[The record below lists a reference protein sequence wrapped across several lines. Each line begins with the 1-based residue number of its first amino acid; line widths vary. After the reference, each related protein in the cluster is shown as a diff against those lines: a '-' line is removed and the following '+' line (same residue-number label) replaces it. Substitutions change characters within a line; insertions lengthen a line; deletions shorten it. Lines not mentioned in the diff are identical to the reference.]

1 MKRKRNISIN
11 KIRLAL
17 VTILAVQFPNMLCLL
32 SSQISDVIGDAGEI
46 GVQSFKDIDFTN
58 ISALDNVARKAMK
71 TLHDDLDHD
80 DDGNVSITE
89 GATFI
94 HREEFK
100 GHSGKSNLPGFATDK
115 DGRITELEFWEA
127 WAKSTVHNWTVTQM
141 MEWLSVDV
149 ELPQYA
155 FKFKQYAIPGAA
167 MPILAS
173 NSSIV
178 LSLVDGIKE
187 HRLKIWLKAM
197 EVVLCGYTSSKSSL
211 MKDILVSVSLI
222 LALGGIA
229 FGIHVHRNAT
239 HTVSL
244 MQSKMNNLQR
254 ELAKLDEEDEEGVWM
269 KDLESTESQSSAPI
283 RRDSDGTV
291 SNASLVSSASGQTKL
306 MEVLDELADVKQALE
321 QAEERLKLNDKHW
334 SPPTRLL
341 TCLKTTYQVEMKLHE
356 VKRHT
361 AHKKVEQAKA
371 QFQKMKKKVSI
382 FSSVQFIHS
391 RQVDSFDLEVQA
403 AKDALREIQR
413 DSHEHRKRWMELETI
428 LRCKFSSSPTR
439 HLPVGTKL
447 DEARKLSKTTDVSES
462 GVSMTTSTELDR
474 NSNVTSS
481 SNRSSYEDLESA
493 STYKD
498 ASSFATTGKLMH
510 RKQQE
515 SCPALGDLSGDLK
528 TKKQNEAVLRAR
540 RPVSLHYG
548 PTIEH
553 KLTNNRN
560 RSASMVNMKT
570 SLATKPVVNVT
581 TIAEEAS
588 PEIPKSTLQ
597 QEGYHTLPKKRK
609 SPMFM
614 RKKDSVASAMTPESY
629 KKRVESPVRTPS
641 LGPADTKVRKAES
654 THSLPELNGKA
665 EEISHTNATNGN
677 LDTKISK
684 SKRFGTL
691 FKRKKKAEKT

>member
-58 ISALDNVARKAMK
+58 ISALDNVARRAMK
-71 TLHDDLDHD
+71 TLHNDLDHD

-94 HREEFK
+94 HREEIK

-167 MPILAS
+167 MPIFT
-173 NSSIV
+173 
-178 LSLVDGIKE
+178 GWP
-187 HRLKIWLKAM
+187 RLKSFILTKSHRQKLKIRAT
-197 EVVLCGYTSSKSSL
+197 EAILFGPPPSKSSL

-244 MQSKMNNLQR
+244 MQSKMNNLQK

-269 KDLESTESQSSAPI
+269 KDLESTESQSSAPL
-283 RRDSDGTV
+283 RRDSDGTA
-291 SNASLVSSASGQTKL
+291 SSASLISSVSGQTKL
-306 MEVLDELADVKQALE
+306 MEVLDELTDVKQALE

-341 TCLKTTYQVEMKLHE
+341 TCLKSTYQVEMKLHE

-413 DSHEHRKRWMELETI
+413 DSHEHRKRWVELETI

-439 HLPVGTKL
+439 HLAVGSKL

-498 ASSFATTGKLMH
+498 ASSSATTGKLMH

-515 SCPALGDLSGDLK
+515 SCPALGDLSGELK
-528 TKKQNEAVLRAR
+528 TKKQNEAV
-540 RPVSLHYG
+540 
-548 PTIEH
+548 
-553 KLTNNRN
+553 N

-570 SLATKPVVNVT
+570 STANKPVVNVT

-597 QEGYHTLPKKRK
+597 QDGYHTLPKKRK

-614 RKKDSVASAMTPESY
+614 RKKESVASVMTPESY

-641 LGPADTKVRKAES
+641 LGLADTKVRKAES

>member
-167 MPILAS
+167 MPIFT
-173 NSSIV
+173 
-178 LSLVDGIKE
+178 GWP
-187 HRLKIWLKAM
+187 RLKSFILTKSHRQKLKIRAT
-197 EVVLCGYTSSKSSL
+197 EAILFGPPPSKSSL